1 MKTIKLGSIGE
12 DVKVLQKYLGINAD
26 GIFGLNTYQ
35 KVKAWQKSKGL
46 KVDGIVGNASWEII
60 LEKQNKTNNIKTTP
74 KNETSAITN
83 SINNTNSTNSP
94 KLTKQ
99 TTTNKTS
106 KYNNVGISKEMINF
120 ICKYETGKQ
129 FGYVM
134 GVKDLNGYD
143 LKDAKGHLT
152 YGYGILYHPT
162 QKKYMDEIKKVWTQK
177 ELEDL
182 FLEHIK
188 KTSNAIDKWANTN
201 KVKLN
206 QNQKDAIA
214 SAYYNF
220 GAGFLKKQICKAII
234 ENPNNPAIRNTWEHL
249 SDAQGK
255 KYPGLIKRRQA
266 EAKWYFEGK

>member
-1 MKTIKLGSIGE
+1 MNTIKLGSRGE
-12 DVKVLQKYLGINAD
+12 DVKKLQQILGINAD
-26 GIFGLNTYQ
+26 GVFGSSTDL

-162 QKKYMDEIKKVWTQK
+162 QKKYMDIYLVKREKK
-177 ELEDL
+177 
-182 FLEHIK
+182 
-188 KTSNAIDKWANTN
+188 
-201 KVKLN
+201 
-206 QNQKDAIA
+206 
-214 SAYYNF
+214 
-220 GAGFLKKQICKAII
+220 
-234 ENPNNPAIRNTWEHL
+234 
-249 SDAQGK
+249 
-255 KYPGLIKRRQA
+255 
-266 EAKWYFEGK
+266 